1 MSVSARAECA
11 LAGMERR
18 NELTRTRTL
27 TGALAAFALL
37 LLASA
42 SVPAQNSAPEK
53 QAQAKA
59 GAQTVLLNVIV
70 TDSRGHTVAD
80 VKRED
85 LRLYVDGAEQ
95 PITYFSNEVRPV
107 SYGLVV
113 DNSGSLRDQINHV
126 VAAAK
131 IIVNSN
137 TTEDETFVV
146 RFISADNIKLMEGLT
161 ADKAALSKALDAMY
175 VEGGQTA
182 VIDAVY
188 LSANNLLNKG
198 KPAGDKPRRHA
209 LVLISDGEDRASYY
223 KIDDLYKLLRKSDI
237 QIFCIGLTA
246 SLDKERGFTT
256 QSKRE
261 KAIDLLK
268 HLASVTGGR
277 VYFAEKVGELK
288 DAIAEVINDLHTQYV
303 VGYVPAATAGSGSNH
318 KVEIRVVDAPGRGKL
333 KVVTKPEITLDG

>member
-1 MSVSARAECA
+1 MRPSQSWPAVLCA
-11 LAGMERR
+11 A
-18 NELTRTRTL
+18 
-27 TGALAAFALL
+27 ALCVVAATA
-37 LLASA
+37 
-42 SVPAQNSAPEK
+42 VAQDKKPEK
-53 QAQAKA
+53 NEQP

-70 TDSRGHTVAD
+70 TDSKGHAVAD
-80 VKRED
+80 AKRED
-85 LRLYVDGAEQ
+85 LRLYVDGVEQ
-95 PITYFSNEVRPV
+95 PITYFSNEARPA

-113 DNSGSLRDQINHV
+113 DNSGSLRDQIKY
-126 VAAAK
+126 VATAAK

-137 TTEDETFVV
+137 TAEDEAFVV
-146 RFISADNIKLMEGLT
+146 RFVSADNIKLMQEVT
-161 ADKAALSKALDAMY
+161 ADKAALFKALDAMY

-223 KIDDLYKLLRKSDI
+223 KIDDLFKLLRKSDI

-256 QSKRE
+256 QSTRE
-261 KAIDLLK
+261 KATDLLK
-268 HLASVTGGR
+268 RLASATGGR
-277 VYFAEKVGELK
+277 VFFAEKVGELK

-303 VGYVPAATAGSGSNH
+303 VGYVPAATAGGGSNH
-318 KVEIRVVDAPGRGKL
+318 KVEIRMVDAPGRRKL
-333 KVVTKPEITLDG
+333 KTFTRPEMTLNAEGDAAGQKK